1 MYRCA
6 HFVHDL
12 CVFVQEAYMAVVE
25 YFGENPKTL
34 APNTFFS
41 VFSRFVHAYRVSAH
55 QKLIHVAACKL

>member
-1 MYRCA
+1 MHVN

-12 CVFVQEAYMAVVE
+12 YVFVQEAYMAVVE

-41 VFSRFVHAYRVSAH
+41 VFSRFVHAYRVSTH
-55 QKLIHVAACKL
+55 